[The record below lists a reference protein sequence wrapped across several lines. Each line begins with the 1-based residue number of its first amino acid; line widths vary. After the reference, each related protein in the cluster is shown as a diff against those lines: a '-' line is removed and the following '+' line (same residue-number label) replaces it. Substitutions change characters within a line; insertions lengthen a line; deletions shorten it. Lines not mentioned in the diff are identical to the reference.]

1 MKKYDEYSQWA
12 DVLHQED
19 VAVEEPSAQLAPIG
33 KLVMN
38 DLMRYYP
45 AYEDASE
52 ESDDRQEELAC
63 HKVEQV
69 EECHVKHTETVPW
82 TK

>member
-45 AYEDASE
+45 AYEDASQ
-52 ESDDRQEELAC
+52 ESYYRQEDLTCNEI
-63 HKVEQV
+63 EP
-69 EECHVKHTETVPW
+69 VK
-82 TK
+82 

>member
-1 MKKYDEYSQWA
+1 MEQVSI
-12 DVLHQED
+12 
-19 VAVEEPSAQLAPIG
+19 VECSHIREFIAYN
-33 KLVMN
+33 LVGY
-38 DLMRYYP
+38 RP